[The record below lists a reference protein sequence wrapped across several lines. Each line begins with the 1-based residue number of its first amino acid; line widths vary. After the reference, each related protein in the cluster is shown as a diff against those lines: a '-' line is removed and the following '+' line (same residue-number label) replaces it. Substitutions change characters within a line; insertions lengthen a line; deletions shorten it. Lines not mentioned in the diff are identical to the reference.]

1 MAGAVQP
8 VTPSVRINLV
18 GGFAVFVADDP
29 TPAPLPAGKAV
40 TLLALLLVRRGRPV
54 ATDTIV
60 EVLWGAAA
68 SAKAE
73 QNVASLVSRL
83 RRVVGRNRIV
93 ASGRGYS
100 WAADPGCQ
108 VDLDEAGRLL
118 SEAEADLVA
127 GDASLASMAA
137 SRALDLLGRGEVLAD
152 QPPAAWVDD
161 ARREGERL
169 LRRAPGAPPGAA

>member
-1 MAGAVQP
+1 MAGASQP
-8 VTPSVRINLV
+8 ATPSLRINLAGSFALFV
-18 GGFAVFVADDP
+18 GDDP

-60 EVLWGAAA
+60 EALWDAAPP
-68 SAKAE
+68 AKAE

-100 WAADPGCQ
+100 WADDPSCQ

-118 SEAEADLVA
+118 SGAEADLAA

-152 QPPAAWVDD
+152 QP
-161 ARREGERL
+161 RRGPPGSRG
-169 LRRAPGAPPGAA
+169 RRARSTRARW